1 MKDAKDELTQAIE
14 AAKTAAA
21 EAKAEAKTGE
31 AVTEAKTKAEA
42 ADAKAK
48 EVEAALVN
56 YVTKAVADETY
67 QPKGEYATT
76 EKLTEVKDIADANKA
91 AIEVR

>member
-1 MKDAKDELTQAIE
+1 MQRWIDSSYR

-67 QPKGEYATT
+67 QPKGEYAT
-76 EKLTEVKDIADANKA
+76 KAEVQ
-91 AIEVR
+91 AIGLWIRLLFNL